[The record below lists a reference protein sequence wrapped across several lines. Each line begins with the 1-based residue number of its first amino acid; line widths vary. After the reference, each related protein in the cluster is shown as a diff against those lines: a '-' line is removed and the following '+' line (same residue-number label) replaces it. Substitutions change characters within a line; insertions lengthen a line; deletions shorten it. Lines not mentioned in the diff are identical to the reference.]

1 MTGTVEQ
8 VKKVLSVLQ
17 ERLKGLDLSGL
28 DVDFKETVM
37 NIQPKNSKPI
47 LITFHQPSGQIW
59 VSSPISGAT
68 YFTFSTDK
76 NDWVRTHNPSQSLF
90 DLISEE
96 LSQMLSTDVALKDA
110 QAC

>member
-8 VKKVLSVLQ
+8 VKKVLNTLQ
-17 ERLKGLDLSGL
+17 ERLEGLELKDL
-28 DVDFKETVM
+28 DVELSETVM

-68 YFTFSTDK
+68 YFTFSADK
-76 NDWVRTHNPSQSLF
+76 ADWVRTHNPSQSLF

-96 LSQMLSTDVALKDA
+96 LSQMLSTSVHLKDA

>member
-8 VKKVLSVLQ
+8 VKKVLGKLE
-17 ERLKGLDLSGL
+17 ERLEGLELKDL
-28 DVDFKETVM
+28 DVEFSETVM

-68 YFTFSTDK
+68 YFTFSTEK
-76 NDWVRTHNPSQSLF
+76 ADWVRTHNPSQSLF

-96 LSQMLSTDVALKDA
+96 LSQMLSTSVQLKDA